1 MQPSTTPE
9 IAKMRAQ
16 LKKDWHEHP
25 ELDWCQKSGRNLGG
39 LNLTASRG
47 ADETS
52 FCDSRSMTNMVVTGL
67 VSKGATLDVTLGRNK
82 FVVTGDRAVKPP
94 VFLKPGDPIHAI
106 VLAKGGEP
114 IAVRFSIH
122 GYEMTPD
129 RVYIAKQLVKEMS
142 AA

>member
-1 MQPSTTPE
+1 MQPSITPE

-16 LKKDWHEHP
+16 LKKDWHAHP

-39 LNLTASRG
+39 LNLTAFRG

-52 FCDSRSMTNMVVTGL
+52 FGDSCSMTNMVVTGL
-67 VSKGATLDVTLGRNK
+67 VSKGATLDVTLGKKK
-82 FVVTGDRAVKPP
+82 FTVTGDREVKPP

-122 GYEMTPD
+122 GYEMMLCD
-129 RVYIAKQLVKEMS
+129 VHLVRQLVKELS
-142 AA
+142 AT